1 MSNADQ
7 SPCRI
12 LVMASGFGSN
22 FQALIDAIS
31 TGSLPNSRIISLIV
45 NRRNAHATARAEKAG
60 IPWQYFNLISHGFLG
75 KGESDEQKVT
85 EGRRKYDA
93 ALAEKILSADE
104 KPELIVLAGWMH
116 VFSTA
121 FLDPI
126 QRAGL
131 NVINL
136 HPALPGE
143 FDGANAIERAY
154 DEFKAGRLTRS
165 GIMAHYVIAEVD
177 RGTPILVKE
186 IEWKGE
192 DLEQYKEKVHSHE
205 HELIVN
211 ATAKVAQ
218 ETVKNRR
225 T

>member
-31 TGSLPNSRIISLIV
+31 TGSLPNSCIISLIV
-45 NRRNAHATARAEKAG
+45 NRRNAYATARAEKAG

-93 ALAEKILSADE
+93 ALAKKILSADE